1 MATVIITKDLRE
13 RVASKINVMR
23 QAELKS
29 DCPQYDATLN
39 IDISDMFN
47 RLAWEGQEHLINVI
61 PKNWLKKTKD
71 AALNLCVTVDDGGA
85 VTHRVNV
92 SGLSNAWCKPNP
104 EYYGS
109 NDRISI
115 SEVTLLEFVDGTP
128 GKAELLERMQLIK
141 QVHEI
146 DKRWQKVAADVDT
159 FLQKC
164 KSLNEGVKLFPN
176 IRAYIGAKD
185 LERLDFKP
193 PPKEERQNIVE
204 GLDTEALTASAMAFK
219 LMGQKI

>member
-1 MATVIITKDLRE
+1 
-13 RVASKINVMR
+13 
-23 QAELKS
+23 
-29 DCPQYDATLN
+29 
-39 IDISDMFN
+39 MFN

-61 PKNWLKKTKD
+61 PNKWLKKTND
-71 AALNLCVTVDDGGA
+71 AALNLCVTVDEGGA
-85 VTHRVNV
+85 ISHRVNV

-109 NDRISI
+109 NDRISL
-115 SEVTLLEFVDGTP
+115 SETTLLEFVDGTP

-146 DKRWQKVAADVDT
+146 DKRWQKVAADVDS
-159 FLQKC
+159 FLRKC

-185 LERLDFKP
+185 LERLDVKP
-193 PPKEERQNIVE
+193 PPKQERQNIVE

>member
-1 MATVIITKDLRE
+1 MATVIITKDLRD
-13 RVASKINVMR
+13 RVAAKINVMR
-23 QAELKS
+23 NAELKA
-29 DCPQYDATLN
+29 DCPQHETTLN
-39 IDISDMFN
+39 IDISEMFN
-47 RLAWEGQEHLINVI
+47 KLAWEGQEHLIKVI
-61 PKNWLKKTKD
+61 PNNWLKKTKD
-71 AALNLCVTVDDGGA
+71 ASLTLCVTVDDGGA
-85 VTHRVNV
+85 VSHRVNV

-109 NDRISI
+109 TDRISL
-115 SEVTLLEFVDGTP
+115 SETTLLEFSDETL
-128 GKAELLERMQLIK
+128 GKAELLERMQLVK

-146 DKRWQKVAADVDT
+146 DKRWQKVAADVDS

-185 LERLDFKP
+185 LERLDVKP
-193 PPKEERQNIVE
+193 PPKAERQDIVAD
-204 GLDTEALTASAMAFK
+204 LDTEALTASAMAFK

>member
-13 RVASKINVMR
+13 RVAAKISVMR

-61 PKNWLKKTKD
+61 PNKWLKKTND
-71 AALNLCVTVDDGGA
+71 AALNLCVTVDEGGA
-85 VTHRVNV
+85 ISHRVNV

-109 NDRISI
+109 NDRISL
-115 SEVTLLEFVDGTP
+115 SETTLLEFVDGTP

-146 DKRWQKVAADVDT
+146 DKRWQKVAADVDS
-159 FLQKC
+159 FLRKC

-185 LERLDFKP
+185 LERLDVKP
-193 PPKEERQNIVE
+193 PPKQERQNIVE

>member
-13 RVASKINVMR
+13 RVAAKINAMR
-23 QAELKS
+23 NAELKA
-29 DCPQYDATLN
+29 DCPQHGTTLN
-39 IDISDMFN
+39 IDISEMFN
-47 RLAWEGQEHLINVI
+47 KLAWEGQEHLINVI
-61 PKNWLKKTKD
+61 PNKWLKKTND
-71 AALNLCVTVDDGGA
+71 AFLTLCVTVDDGGA
-85 VTHRVNV
+85 VSHRITVN
-92 SGLSNAWCKPNP
+92 GLSNAWCKPNP

-109 NDRISI
+109 NDRISL
-115 SEVTLLEFVDGTP
+115 SETTLLEFADETP
-128 GKAELLERMQLIK
+128 GKAELLERMQLVK

-146 DKRWQKVAADVDT
+146 DKRWQKVAADVDS
-159 FLQKC
+159 FLKKC

-185 LERLDFKP
+185 LERLDVKP
-193 PPKEERQNIVE
+193 PPKAERQDIVA